1 MLRKISLVAVVVSLL
16 AFGGIANAITIDEAK
31 AKVEKEATERN
42 LTSADRSEAVTTL
55 QGLVEKGVP
64 VEHAYNVVDAS
75 INQGIKGKELAEIA
89 KSIESAKPEA
99 RKDAASVAANA
110 IEKDYKAKE
119 TVQMVNKFNQTVEK
133 GSPSEKTA
141 EIMTRNMDSGVSSKQ
156 VISATER
163 FVSDMKSGM
172 PSEKAMERSM
182 SMDKDKVRDM
192 DRMGGSDIGRNSGI
206 IDTGIGRGADMGGG
220 SGMGHGSGK
229 GMGGGSGMGGRR

>member
-1 MLRKISLVAVVVSLL
+1 MLRKISLVAVVISLL

-99 RKDAASVAANA
+99 RKDAAFVATRAV
-110 IEKDYKAKE
+110 EKKYNTKE
-119 TVQMVNKFNQTVEK
+119 TVQMVNKFSQTVEK

-141 EIMTRNMDSGVSSKQ
+141 EVMTRNMDSGVSSKQ
-156 VISATER
+156 VINSTER
-163 FVSDMKSGM
+163 FGKDIKSGM
-172 PSEKAMERSM
+172 SPERAMERSM
-182 SMDKDKVRDM
+182 LMEKDRE
-192 DRMGGSDIGRNSGI
+192 RMGSESGMGKGSG
-206 IDTGIGRGADMGGG
+206 TGFG
-220 SGMGHGSGK
+220 SGMGHGSDMGMGSGMGHGSSK

>member
-1 MLRKISLVAVVVSLL
+1 MLRKISLVAVVISLL

-99 RKDAASVAANA
+99 RKDAAFVATRAV
-110 IEKDYKAKE
+110 EKKYNTKE
-119 TVQMVNKFNQTVEK
+119 TVQMVNKFSQTVEK

-141 EIMTRNMDSGVSSKQ
+141 EVMTRNMDSGVSSKQ
-156 VISATER
+156 VINSTER
-163 FVSDMKSGM
+163 FGKDIKSGM
-172 PSEKAMERSM
+172 SPERAMERSM
-182 SMDKDKVRDM
+182 LMEKYRE
-192 DRMGGSDIGRNSGI
+192 RMGSESGMGKGSG
-206 IDTGIGRGADMGGG
+206 TGFG
-220 SGMGHGSGK
+220 SGMGHGSDMGMGSGMGHGSSK